1 MKERRAQWSVVRN
14 LGAFAK
20 IESYV
25 LQPQFIKLGSVGV
38 ELSAARLMIGEER
51 SEEER
56 RREKERRGE
65 ERRGEERRGEERRGE
80 ERRAMISV
88 RGAVGRAVGAAG
100 RALRM
105 ES

>member
-65 ERRGEERRGEERRGE
+65 ERRGEERR
-80 ERRAMISV
+80 AMISV